1 MLTLPITKDQLLF
14 LIDQLS
20 KAEQTE
26 ILQYLI
32 KQQTQ
37 EPDPDDTPDELVI
50 AGIRQGFK
58 DALSGQLIPIGANVG
73 GKDAPAMTDPLDDR
87 CPAMP
92 KGRR

>member
-37 EPDPDDTPDELVI
+37 ELDPDDTPDELVI
-50 AGIRQGFK
+50 EGIRQGFK
-58 DALSGQLIPIGANVG
+58 EALSGQLIPLAQMWEE
-73 GKDAPAMTDPLDDR
+73 KTTQP
-87 CPAMP
+87 
-92 KGRR
+92 